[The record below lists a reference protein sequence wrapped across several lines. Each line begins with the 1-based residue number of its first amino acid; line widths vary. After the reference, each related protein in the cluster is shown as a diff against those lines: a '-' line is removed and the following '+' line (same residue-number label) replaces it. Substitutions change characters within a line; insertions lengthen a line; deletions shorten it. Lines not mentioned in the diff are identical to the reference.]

1 MSPRTGR
8 PIKGEEPK
16 NISLQLR
23 ISKKTADELKEC
35 AEILKV
41 SRTEVIENA
50 VDNIFKKLKK

>member
-41 SRTEVIENA
+41 SRTEVIEKA